1 MTYAASRRTKRSSMA
16 TAVDL
21 LDLFP
26 SASTSGARTVCVS
39 AASLAVLG
47 PQLPASCVLHLALN
61 HLKHSGGGSDDGGD
75 ELHGSPGLSERAW
88 GKLPER
94 SGFEEKVA
102 GSDSD
107 GEASDDRH
115 SARTHFSWTPRH
127 GGATEAALRRVLVL
141 TPSRNTLRRQLADQ
155 FDDSLAGGRLDPIDL
170 ALLDRIDLRCALH
183 LARRPGPTS
192 ETHVCRLA
200 FAATRQLSPDFGAPF
215 LFPLD
220 GAPCRHSHCCR
231 SPDGDQCPAPG
242 RPELDP
248 ARADPR
254 HPP

>member
-1 MTYAASRRTKRSSMA
+1 MA

-170 ALLDRIDLRCALH
+170 ALLDRIDLRYLPTSAHLSYFLATAH
-183 LARRPGPTS
+183 LADTHTAVETQAAISAPLQEDPSLIRHAPTLVILHDPS
-192 ETHVCRLA
+192 AYSDE
-200 FAATRQLSPDFGAPF
+200 
-215 LFPLD
+215 
-220 GAPCRHSHCCR
+220 
-231 SPDGDQCPAPG
+231 PAVA
-242 RPELDP
+242 E
-248 ARADPR
+248 
-254 HPP
+254 